1 MLHFYDKSRSVSML
15 AFAALGGLAL
25 SGAAQADESCANM
38 NSAKA
43 GLVSYV
49 SIATE
54 CVQSSSALAADAE
67 AALAA
72 HINQVRL
79 DLQLAQL
86 DRRPGLD
93 MAAQAHAL
101 DMVVRDYISHEDLE
115 GRSHLYRARAF
126 DRTGLIGNFGAVVM
140 ATSADRSAVQ
150 LTSELSQDAQ
160 NAANL
165 INETFTDF
173 GIGIAVKDGRQLVVL
188 VFADVEGDLQESLP
202 VAPQYGQSLAANF
215 TEGDLRPVTWRLVEA
230 ESGASIR
237 RSFAAELNPTRLP
250 AEKEAALVVEAQVG
264 AQEVSLK
271 GPLVT
276 RD

>member
-15 AFAALGGLAL
+15 AIAAFGGLAL

-38 NSAKA
+38 NSADA

-49 SIATE
+49 SIATD
-54 CVQSSSALAADAE
+54 CVQSSDALAPAAE
-67 AALAA
+67 TALVT
-72 HINQVRL
+72 HINQIRV
-79 DLQLAQL
+79 DLQLPQL
-86 DRRPGLD
+86 ERRTGLD

-101 DMVVRDYISHEDLE
+101 DMLARDYVSHEDLE

-126 DRTGLIGNFGAVVM
+126 DRTGLIGNFGAVVL
-140 ATSADRSAVQ
+140 ATAADRSATQ
-150 LTSELSQDAQ
+150 LTSDMSQDRQ

-165 INETFTDF
+165 INETFTDV
-173 GIGIAVKDGRQLVVL
+173 GIGIAVQDGRQLVVL
-188 VFADVEGDLQESLP
+188 LFADVEGDLLVSLP
-202 VAPQYGQSLAANF
+202 VAPQTDQSLAINF
-215 TEGDLRPVTWRLVEA
+215 AESDLRPVTWRLVEA
-230 ESGASIR
+230 ETGESIR

-250 AEKEAALVVEAQVG
+250 AKKEAALVVETQVG

>member
-15 AFAALGGLAL
+15 AFAALSGLAL
-25 SGAAQADESCANM
+25 NGAAQADESCANIQ
-38 NSAKA
+38 SAEA

-49 SIATE
+49 STATGCVLSSDAIATE
-54 CVQSSSALAADAE
+54 AEVALAS
-67 AALAA
+67 

-79 DLQLAQL
+79 DLQLSQL
-86 DRRPGLD
+86 ERRPGLD

-101 DMVVRDYISHEDLE
+101 DMLARDYVKHEDPE

-126 DRTGLIGNFGAVVM
+126 DRTGLIGNFGAVVL
-140 ATSADRSAVQ
+140 ATSADRSAPQ
-150 LTSELSQDAQ
+150 LTGDMSVDAQ

-165 INETFTDF
+165 INPSFTDF
-173 GIGIAVKDGRQLVVL
+173 GIGIAEKDGRQLVVL
-188 VFADVEGDLQESLP
+188 VFADVEGDLKVSLP
-202 VAPQYGQSLAANF
+202 VAPQKGQSLAANF

-237 RSFAAELNPTRLP
+237 RSFAAELNPARLP
-250 AEKEAALVVEAQVG
+250 AETEAALIVETRVG

-271 GPLVT
+271 GPLVA